1 MEVVSI
7 LNSVK
12 CITLIFGLFTGNIQT
27 TDSIL
32 VDRDKGHDFHATKK
46 KNKKDKTHPQLLH
59 SAWTLQRL
67 QILISGQSFL
77 LSARTAK
84 TKELNAC
91 PERL

>member
-7 LNSVK
+7 FNSVK

-46 KNKKDKTHPQLLH
+46 KNKK
-59 SAWTLQRL
+59 R
-67 QILISGQSFL
+67 
-77 LSARTAK
+77 
-84 TKELNAC
+84 
-91 PERL
+91 

>member
-7 LNSVK
+7 FNSVK

-46 KNKKDKTHPQLLH
+46 KKQKKIRHIH
-59 SAWTLQRL
+59 SYFTVLGHFRDFRF
-67 QILISGQSFL
+67 SFL
-77 LSARTAK
+77 ASPFFYQLGLPRQRS
-84 TKELNAC
+84 
-91 PERL
+91 